1 MARVRGV
8 KNQNPRRFTLDLI
21 LIRKII
27 VKIEIRNDSLNCL
40 VSCFVI
46 VKRVKIVS
54 MM

>member
-1 MARVRGV
+1 MARVKGV
-8 KNQNPRRFTLDLI
+8 KNQNPRRFALDLI

-27 VKIEIRNDSLNCL
+27 VRMEIRYDSLNCL

-46 VKRVKIVS
+46 VKRVRIVS